1 MPESF
6 TCEHCRHEVAV
17 VHPLS
22 VCGHCRT
29 TYRHETGEAA
39 PSIHSSPVRF
49 RQLLALLLLLSALVA
64 FLADRPSAGLLFGV
78 IGWSVLLWCAL
89 SSGVVELRLGHAFQ
103 PWKIHRIESP
113 GLFALA
119 IFLEGL
125 CAVGFGGAWLLSL
138 TLP

>member
-6 TCEHCRHEVAV
+6 SCEHCRHEVAV
-17 VHPLS
+17 AHPLS
-22 VCGHCRT
+22 VCRQCGT
-29 TYRHETGEAA
+29 TYRHETEEAA

-49 RQLLALLLLLSALVA
+49 RQLLALLLLLGALVA
-64 FLADRPSAGLLFGV
+64 FLADRPSAGLLFGA

-89 SSGVVELRLGHAFQ
+89 SSGVVELRLGRAFQ

>member
-1 MPESF
+1 M
-6 TCEHCRHEVAV
+6 

-22 VCGHCRT
+22 VCRQCGT
-29 TYRHETGEAA
+29 TYRHETEEAA

-64 FLADRPSAGLLFGV
+64 FLADRPSAGLLFGA

-89 SSGVVELRLGHAFQ
+89 SSGMVELRLGHAFQ